1 MKLNKY
7 ISPQT
12 LDEAFEILIAA
23 KRNTILGGGC
33 FTGISTMKKNV
44 GISLDNLSL
53 NYIKEDEKNIFIGS
67 NNSLREVESNPL
79 VKNIGNGIISK
90 AINSIGVGIQLKN
103 TATFGGSVYSKY
115 GFSDIMPV
123 LLVLD
128 AQLNFYK
135 RGIIKAEEYMNM
147 EPEKDILLEVI
158 IEKNK
163 NKGLYFSRR
172 LSKMDIPQLNL
183 AIILGE
189 DIKISIGARP
199 RKAIRCDFLSKYL
212 EGNTLINDE
221 DIGTLDL
228 GSNIKSSKELRERLL
243 QDIFM
248 ELRKELE

>member
-7 ISPQT
+7 ISPNT
-12 LDEAFEILIAA
+12 LDEAYEILMAG
-23 KRNTILGGGC
+23 KRNAILGGGC
-33 FTGISTMKKNV
+33 FTGISTMKKNT

-53 NYIKEDEKNIFIGS
+53 NYIKEDDNSIFIGS
-67 NNSLREVESNPL
+67 NNSLRDVENNTL
-79 VKNIGNGIISK
+79 VKSIGNGIISK

-128 AQLNFYK
+128 AQLNFYN
-135 RGIIKAEEYMNM
+135 RGIINIEEYMNM

-158 IEKNK
+158 VEKNK

-183 AIILGE
+183 AIMLE
-189 DIKISIGARP
+189 DNIKISIGARP
-199 RKAIRCDFLSKYL
+199 RKAIRCDFLSKYI
-212 EGNTLINDE
+212 EENSYINDE
-221 DIGTLDL
+221 DIHILEI
-228 GSNIKSSKELRERLL
+228 GSNVKSSKELRKRLL
-243 QDIFM
+243 QDIFI